1 MHGYDLTPLLQ
12 DPDADWDKPS
22 LLVHTAKQYGSDTD
36 VIPGIDDPKL
46 YHGPGIPWYVLL
58 SQGRYKYIRT
68 LIEGETEELYDL
80 VSDPQ
85 ELINLAPSPNYS
97 DLLQSY
103 RKTAVSE
110 LKRTGAGFVGNL
122 PSVKTY

>member
-1 MHGYDLTPLLQ
+1 M
-12 DPDADWDKPS
+12 
-22 LLVHTAKQYGSDTD
+22 LVHTAKQYGSDTD
-36 VIPGIDDPKL
+36 VIPDIDDPKL

-85 ELINLAPSPNYS
+85 ELRNLAPNPNYS
-97 DLLQSY
+97 DLLQNY
-103 RKTAVSE
+103 RKTAVLE
-110 LKRTGAGFVGNL
+110 LKRTGAGFLDNL

>member
-12 DPDADWDKPS
+12 DPEADWDKPS
-22 LLVHTAKQYGSDTD
+22 LLVHTAKQYGSDTNIIPD
-36 VIPGIDDPKL
+36 VDDPNL
-46 YHGPGIPWYVLL
+46 YHGPGVPWYALL

-85 ELINLAPSPNYS
+85 ELKNLAPDPSYR
-97 DLLQSY
+97 DLLHSY
-103 RKTAVSE
+103 RRTAISE
-110 LKRTGAGFVGNL
+110 LKRTGAGFVDNL
-122 PSVKTY
+122 PRVKAY